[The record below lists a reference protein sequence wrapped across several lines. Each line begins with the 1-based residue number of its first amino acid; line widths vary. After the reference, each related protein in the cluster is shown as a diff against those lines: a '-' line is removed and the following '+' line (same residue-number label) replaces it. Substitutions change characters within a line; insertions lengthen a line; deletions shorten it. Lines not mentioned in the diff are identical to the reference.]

1 MNENFCIHSSKYVKN
16 LSSVFTKQDG
26 KFVIIQDGAPEDQI
40 RKVVTECPS
49 TALKIEEWSLVALF
63 YVMVKYRNRNLNLLK
78 SLVAI
83 FLGAIMLFAIIPGY
97 DTFAAKPD
105 NVGKPEFAITVKE
118 ALEPKTV
125 KLADGRIAEKVT
137 HIFYKE
143 GFSHKPDHAK
153 GGGPPDKGE
162 KGGGEKCYTVLA
174 KSAEWKYVENY
185 IVNPTNTRGMSDMFV
200 SDTFAASLAS
210 WNAASPRTIFGSE
223 VTGLVDVIDK
233 DSPDGKNEIMFGS
246 IDKPGVIAVTITW
259 GIYGGP
265 PQNRALVEW
274 DALFNEVDFDWGDA
288 DLEEKVVMDLQNIAT
303 HEFGHAA
310 GLGHPDNTC
319 TEETMYAFASYDETQ
334 KRTLEA
340 GDIAGINDLYW
351 VSLNF

>member
-1 MNENFCIHSSKYVKN
+1 
-16 LSSVFTKQDG
+16 
-26 KFVIIQDGAPEDQI
+26 
-40 RKVVTECPS
+40 
-49 TALKIEEWSLVALF
+49 
-63 YVMVKYRNRNLNLLK
+63 MVKYGNRKQKLLK
-78 SLVAI
+78 SLAAI
-83 FLGAIMLFAIIPGY
+83 FLGTIMLLAIIPSY

-153 GGGPPDKGE
+153 GGGPPDKGD

-174 KSAEWKYVENY
+174 KSAEWKNAENY
-185 IVNPTNTRGMSDMFV
+185 IVDSSITQGERA
-200 SDTFAASLAS
+200 TFATSLAS
-210 WNAASPRTIFGSE
+210 WNDASPKLIFGTE
-223 VTGLVDVIDK
+223 VPGEVNGIDIV
-233 DSPDGKNEIMFGS
+233 STDGKNEIMFGY
-246 IDKPGVIAVTITW
+246 IDEPGVIAVTITW

-265 PQNRALVEW
+265 PQGRELVEW
-274 DALFNEVDFDWGDA
+274 DALFNLNFGWGDA
-288 DLEEKVVMDLQNIAT
+288 TLNPALMDLQNIAT

-340 GDIAGINDLYW
+340 GDIAGINDLY
-351 VSLNF
+351 